1 MTINSQQDIDGILRV
16 GRVVA
21 NAHDTL
27 YLNDA
32 IALAVDSVTTGGGP
46 FGAMVVCGDEVIAR
60 ACNRVTVHNDA
71 SAHAEVEA
79 IRQAGARLGRPHL
92 QDCVLY
98 ASCEPCPMC
107 LAAALWAQI
116 PRIVFAAP
124 HAEAIRAGF
133 ADTDIALQ
141 LYGQA
146 RPVAPA
152 AGLLTRLPLPQASAP
167 FDAWLAKSDRQAY

>member
-1 MTINSQQDIDGILRV
+1 MGNLQDTTFL
-16 GRVVA
+16 A
-21 NAHDTL
+21 
-27 YLNDA
+27 DA
-32 IALAVDSVTTGGGP
+32 INLAVESVDSGGGP
-46 FGAMVVCGDEVIAR
+46 FGAVIVCAGEVIAR
-60 ACNRVTVHNDA
+60 ASNRVTLHHDA

-152 AGLLTRLPLPQASAP
+152 AGLLTHLSLPHASAP
-167 FDAWLAKSDRQAY
+167 FDAWLAKVDRQTY

>member
-1 MTINSQQDIDGILRV
+1 MAVNNQQDTVHLT
-16 GRVVA
+16 
-21 NAHDTL
+21 NA
-27 YLNDA
+27 
-32 IALAVDSVTTGGGP
+32 IELAVDSVERGGGP
-46 FGAMVVCGDEVIAR
+46 FGAVIACEGEVVAR
-60 ACNRVTVHNDA
+60 ASNQVTLHNDA

-107 LAAALWAQI
+107 LAAALWAHI

-124 HAEAIRAGF
+124 HAQAIRAGF
-133 ADTDIALQ
+133 ADTDIAMQ

-152 AGLLTRLPLPQASAP
+152 QGLLTHLDLPQAASP
-167 FDAWLAKSDRQAY
+167 FDAWLAKTDRKAY

>member
-1 MTINSQQDIDGILRV
+1 MTNPQD
-16 GRVVA
+16 
-21 NAHDTL
+21 TT
-27 YLNDA
+27 YLADA
-32 IALAVDSVTTGGGP
+32 INLAVDSVDSGGGP
-46 FGAMVVCGDEVIAR
+46 FGAVIVCAGEVVAR
-60 ACNRVTVHNDA
+60 ASNRVTVHQDA

-92 QDCVLY
+92 EDCVLY

-107 LAAALWAQI
+107 LAAALWAHI

-152 AGLLTRLPLPQASAP
+152 AGLLTHLPLPQASAP
-167 FDAWLAKSDRQAY
+167 FDAWLAKTDRRAY

>member
-1 MTINSQQDIDGILRV
+1 MVLGARSQRNGPVMSKLQDTSFL
-16 GRVVA
+16 
-21 NAHDTL
+21 T
-27 YLNDA
+27 DA
-32 IALAVDSVTTGGGP
+32 INLAVESVQRGGGP
-46 FGAMVVCGDEVIAR
+46 FGAVIVCAGEVIAR
-60 ACNRVTVHNDA
+60 ASNQVTVYNDA

-107 LAAALWAQI
+107 LAAALWAHI

-124 HAEAIRAGF
+124 HEQAIRAGF
-133 ADTDIALQ
+133 ADTDIAMQ

-152 AGLLTRLPLPQASAP
+152 QGLLTHLDLPQATSP
-167 FDAWLAKSDRQAY
+167 FDAWLAKADRKAY